1 MSILGKW
8 LKLFGAAI
16 LIFLLCHTV
25 LPRLAEA
32 PCLEVV
38 RSNLRQDLDATAYFY
53 TELDNFSEYEKAVRK
68 DFSNQE

>member
-1 MSILGKW
+1 MSILGKC
-8 LKLFGAAI
+8 LRLFGAAV

-25 LPRLAEA
+25 LPRLAEV

-53 TELDNFSEYEKAVRK
+53 TELD
-68 DFSNQE
+68 DFSKYEEAVKQDFSKQQ